1 MTQDD
6 QETLNEIFLGKED
19 PDMAFKKPMTN
30 NLKEIP
36 DLYNYL
42 EDRLLRYIGGGD
54 SLFGEEIHNLLQ
66 GLENDIQALINQK
79 EKEARL
85 DELKNLMAQHSRTFT
100 QKVTDSSGA
109 EYVNESYLFISKY
122 EAQERVE
129 QLKEELNKKGK

>member
-1 MTQDD
+1 MTQDN

-85 DELKNLMAQHSRTFT
+85 EENKRYEEWFNNDENTHIE
-100 QKVTDSSGA
+100 D
-109 EYVNESYLFISKY
+109 FI
-122 EAQERVE
+122 ERRIK
-129 QLKEELNKKGK
+129 QLKEELKEKQL

>member
-1 MTQDD
+1 MTQDN

-30 NLKEIP
+30 NLKEEIREALDSFRGEIVDGYIDDR
-36 DLYNYL
+36 DL
-42 EDRLLRYIGGGD
+42 
-54 SLFGEEIHNLLQ
+54 EEAT
-66 GLENDIQALINQK
+66 QAILTLINQK

-129 QLKEELNKKGK
+129 QLKEELKEDSK

>member
-1 MTQDD
+1 MTQDN

-85 DELKNLMAQHSRTFT
+85 DEAQRAEGCWKIKKHDVERM
-100 QKVTDSSGA
+100 DSC
-109 EYVNESYLFISKY
+109 EHDSYLPDRIK
-122 EAQERVE
+122 